1 MEIINK
7 KLDDLVEYD
16 KNPRSNN
23 EAVKYVMESIRQ
35 FGFKVPIVI
44 DKDNVIVCGHTR
56 YKASKKL
63 KLNEVPCII
72 ADDLTDEQIK
82 AFRLADN
89 KVSEKAEWDFDLLE
103 GEIDDILDI
112 NMEDFGFDF
121 PDDVVEKE
129 KEKKP
134 NERVRTNNAYN
145 LDLVDG
151 ETDGYF
157 EMPVIECDHFIP
169 KKIKSFNYA
178 LSSKEKNF
186 GIHFYIDDYQFE
198 RIWNNPLAYIDTL
211 KEYQCVFSP
220 DFSLYSD
227 MPLPI
232 KIWNVYRSRLVG
244 QVLQQCG
251 IKVIPTIS
259 WCEEKTFDFCF
270 DGIPKGSIVSIST
283 IGVKR
288 DKEAF
293 EVWKNGVNAMI
304 DKIEPKT
311 IIVYGGEVEFDYR
324 GIKTVYFE
332 NENTERLKAV
342 SK

>member
-1 MEIINK
+1 M
-7 KLDDLVEYD
+7 
-16 KNPRSNN
+16 
-23 EAVKYVMESIRQ
+23 
-35 FGFKVPIVI
+35 I

-288 DKEAF
+288 SKEAF
-293 EVWKNGVNAMI
+293 ELWKNGVNAMI

>member
-7 KLDDLVEYD
+7 KLDDLIVYD

-35 FGFKVPIVI
+35 FGFKVPIVV
-44 DKDNVIVCGHTR
+44 DKNNVIVCGHTR

-63 KLNEVPCII
+63 KLDEVPCII

-121 PDDVVEKE
+121 ADDVVE

-151 ETDGYF
+151 ETDGYY

-178 LSSKEKNF
+178 LSSKDKNF

-198 RIWNNPLAYIDTL
+198 RMWNNPFAYIDTL
-211 KEYQCVFSP
+211 KDYQCVFSP
-220 DFSLYSD
+220 DFSLYQE
-227 MPLPI
+227 MPI
-232 KIWNVYRSRLVG
+232 AMKIWNIYRSRLVG

-293 EVWKNGVNAMI
+293 EIWKNGVNAMI
-304 DKIEPKT
+304 DKIEPKA
-311 IIVYGGEVEFDYR
+311 ILVYGGKVEFDYR

-332 NENTERLKAV
+332 NENTERLK
-342 SK
+342 KIKGD